1 MKTRIVFFVALTLVA
16 QRILGAPGF
25 PAWFSDLNIV
35 AVWIVALSMLSTQR
49 GWPYEALAL
58 GITWDLVL
66 SQPVIGPGGI
76 AWSAT
81 ALGLAALAGVVA
93 DRSPKAWA
101 GFGALAAP
109 AITLIHWLCLLPLGL
124 EFSLTAAHLL
134 RSALLTGLWCGLVGF
149 VLAID
154 LPKHLRN
161 MRLRKLR

>member
-1 MKTRIVFFVALTLVA
+1 MKTRIVLFVALTLVA

-25 PAWFSDLNIV
+25 PVWLSEINLV
-35 AVWIVALSMLSTQR
+35 AVWIVALSLWTTQR

-58 GITWDLVL
+58 GILWDLAL

-81 ALGLAALAGVVA
+81 ALGLATLAGLVA

-109 AITLIHWLCLLPLGL
+109 AIILIHWLCLLPLGL
-124 EFSLTAAHLL
+124 ELSLTAAHLL
-134 RSALLTGLWCGLVGF
+134 RSALLTGVWCGMVGF